1 MKRRELIRAGVLM
14 GAAAALRP
22 PRTMAQSAAQSSELT
37 PAQSGV
43 DASIPATDTPGAKE
57 ALVNRYI
64 DLVLAAET
72 PETQR
77 AFLNSLGYL
86 DGESMRRSQ
95 AAFRY
100 VSREEQDD
108 LLHGLAYPRTGSG
121 WAGDTNAVPDPG
133 HAHFEALK
141 RRIMTAYYSSQIGER
156 ELGWDGAFAHGN
168 YEGCEHPEGKHK

>member
-1 MKRRELIRAGVLM
+1 MKLHRAQRLDDPRDGHSRRQG
-14 GAAAALRP
+14 
-22 PRTMAQSAAQSSELT
+22 SA
-37 PAQSGV
+37 
-43 DASIPATDTPGAKE
+43 
-57 ALVNRYI
+57 VNRYI

-86 DGESMRRSQ
+86 DGESMRRSK

-100 VSREEQDD
+100 VSREEQND
-108 LLHGLAYPRTGSG
+108 LLHGWRIPHGSG

-156 ELGWDGAFAHGN
+156 SSDGRRLCARQL
-168 YEGCEHPEGKHK
+168 